1 MELKMFKIGERVFY
15 PYHGAGEIQGV
26 EEKEFLGLKRT
37 YYIIRFPLT
46 ETTIMVPSD
55 NTKELGLRD
64 IAKPRDIKRCLEV
77 ISSHSSEIDEDWKIR
92 YKKHQDML
100 KSGTI
105 VEVSMVIKNL
115 FNRNQVKELSTTE
128 KKLYNT
134 ALNMLVSEIA
144 LSVGKNQEDVKGE
157 VFRLLNDSSK

>member
-1 MELKMFKIGERVFY
+1 MFKIGERVFY

-26 EEKEFLGLKRT
+26 EEKEILGEKRV

-64 IAKPRDIKRCLEV
+64 IAKPKDIKRCLEV
-77 ISSHSSEIDEDWKIR
+77 ISSHISEIDEDWKIR

-144 LSVGKNQEDVKGE
+144 LSVGKNQEIVKDE
-157 VFRLLNDSSK
+157 VYRLLNDSSK

>member
-1 MELKMFKIGERVFY
+1 MFKIGERVFY

-26 EEKEFLGLKRT
+26 EEKEILGEKRI

-64 IAKPRDIKRCLEV
+64 IAKSKDIKKCLEV
-77 ISSHSSEIDEDWKIR
+77 ISSHDSDIDEDWKIR

-105 VEVSMVIKNL
+105 VEVSRVIKNL

-144 LSVGKNQEDVKGE
+144 LSIGKNQEEVKNE
-157 VFRLLNDSSK
+157 VFRLLNESIK